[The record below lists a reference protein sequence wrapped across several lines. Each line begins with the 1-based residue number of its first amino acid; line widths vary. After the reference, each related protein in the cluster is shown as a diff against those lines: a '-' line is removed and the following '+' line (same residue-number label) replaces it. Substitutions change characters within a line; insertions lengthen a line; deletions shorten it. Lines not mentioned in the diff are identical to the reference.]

1 MTHTPAATAVE
12 LPPPSPALVLHQ
24 AADTLRRSAQ
34 AALAA
39 MAANSYWGSGWTA
52 GVTNAIGGPEGELA
66 GLLSPEAAIELADVL
81 DTVGS
86 AAARRISEAI
96 PEPLVMFADRVTRD
110 GGQS

>member
-1 MTHTPAATAVE
+1 MNVQ

-24 AADTLRRSAQ
+24 AADKIRSSAQ

-39 MAANSYWGSGWTA
+39 MAANDYWTGGWTR
-52 GVTNAIGGPEGELA
+52 GITNAVGGPEGELA
-66 GLLSPEAAIELADVL
+66 ALLSPEAAIELADVL

-96 PEPLVMFADRVTRD
+96 PEPLAVFAERVART
-110 GGQS
+110 GAES